1 MTAAQFKICMFT
13 YFIQYLLH
21 FTILRSYRNLQNK
34 ISKVGLNG
42 CAYWSITRP
51 NTVLYITAP
60 DAKSLGLEVHR
71 FSDKPAYEFKCRLL
85 TFTTWSF
92 EILHLDPIGL
102 HFLFSRDPLAIYR
115 FVIYVTMPVSHNR
128 IARPAML
135 IYSWMTW
142 ENECYYLTLWISM
155 NYINGGGT
163 IVSS

>member
-1 MTAAQFKICMFT
+1 MAISLWSHTNPKMTAAQFKICMFT

-102 HFLFSRDPLAIYR
+102 HFYFR
-115 FVIYVTMPVSHNR
+115 
-128 IARPAML
+128 
-135 IYSWMTW
+135 
-142 ENECYYLTLWISM
+142 ETLWLYTDLSFTSQCPFPTTESQGQLCWSTVEWLGRMSAI
-155 NYINGGGT
+155 I
-163 IVSS
+163 